1 MDASTRWGAACGL
14 EGAGREVL
22 LSPCSEA
29 GSGLTPSMLIWTLS
43 SSTSIS
49 PTLLAC
55 LLPLLL
61 PAVAI
66 GAWWRRA
73 VNVRMLVLLPRLA

>member
-1 MDASTRWGAACGL
+1 M
-14 EGAGREVL
+14 

-29 GSGLTPSMLIWTLS
+29 GSGLTPSVLIWTLS
-43 SSTSIS
+43 SSTSTS

-55 LLPLLL
+55 LLLLLLLL

-73 VNVRMLVLLPRLA
+73 VNVRMLVLLPHLA